1 MHCSRPSR
9 RAFLG
14 AGAFAPTIFAQSDDP
29 LKTLRREHPRLIA
42 TDADIDRVRKLIHSN
57 ADVRSLHNSLAAQAD
72 KIESEPP
79 VEYKL
84 IGPRL
89 LDKSRRALDRIY
101 TLALMHRLSS
111 KRQYLDR
118 AVAEMRAA
126 AAFPDWNPSHFLD
139 VAEMTH
145 AFAIGYDWLY
155 PALSDSD
162 RAWIRQAIV
171 EKGLEPG
178 LDIYR
183 AHRWWT
189 TVSHNWN
196 QVCNGGMTLGA
207 LAVGDAAPERARE
220 VVRSA
225 LESLPLAMASYAPDG
240 GWAEGPGYWDY
251 ATRYTV
257 YMLAGLD
264 SALGTDFGLSNAKGF
279 DQAGRFRIYF
289 TGPTGLAFNYADAHP
304 AVGASA
310 CMFWLAKRFAN
321 PVYAWQ
327 EHELLHA
334 GKHGDALDLVWYRTE
349 SKSPREAGWPLDAYF
364 SGVDVA
370 FLRSAWQDPD
380 AVFVAVKGGDNKA
393 NHSHL
398 DLGTFVLDASGVR
411 WAVDLGS
418 DDYNLPQYFGKQRWT
433 YYRLRTESHNTV
445 LIDGENQNVEAKAP
459 LRAGRNS
466 AIIDLAQA
474 NPEKL
479 AAWTRTVALRGRDVA
494 ITDAIT
500 ARSEPVEALWGMV
513 TPAEV
518 DLQGRAAELRSNG
531 RRLAARIS
539 SPENAKFDV
548 VSTSPPEPQNQ
559 NEGTRKLVVRLPGK
573 VRATTIE
580 VTLSPVA

>member
-1 MHCSRPSR
+1 MGSSRPSR

-14 AGAFAPTIFAQSDDP
+14 GAGALCAAFADVADP

-42 TDADIDRVRKLIHSN
+42 SDADISRIRSLLHSN
-57 ADVRSLHNSLAAQAD
+57 AEVRRLHNLLAAQAD
-72 KIESEPP
+72 RIESEPP

-101 TLALMHRLSS
+101 TVALMHRLSG

-155 PALSDSD
+155 PALGDSD
-162 RAWIRQAIV
+162 REWIRKAIV
-171 EKGLEPG
+171 EKGLKPG
-178 LDIYR
+178 LEIYR

-189 TVSHNWN
+189 VVHHNWN

-207 LAVGDAAPERARE
+207 LAVGDAEPDPARE

-225 LESLPLAMASYAPDG
+225 VDSLPLAMASYAPDG

-264 SALGTDFGLSNAKGF
+264 SALGTDFELSKAKGF

-289 TGPTGLAFNYADAHP
+289 TGPTALSFNYADAHP
-304 AVGASA
+304 VVNSSA
-310 CMFWLAKRFAN
+310 CMFWLAKRFSK

-327 EHELLHA
+327 EHELFGGA
-334 GKHGDALDLVWYRTE
+334 KRADALDLLWYRTE
-349 SKSPREAGWPLDAYF
+349 SQSPREAGWPLDAYF
-364 SGVDVA
+364 AGVNVA
-370 FLRSAWQDPD
+370 FLRSAWEDPN

-398 DLGTFVLDASGVR
+398 DLGTFVLDANGVR

-418 DDYNLPQYFGKQRWT
+418 DDYNLPQYFGKLRWT
-433 YYRLRTESHNTV
+433 YYRLRSESHNTV
-445 LIDGENQNVEAKAP
+445 LIDGENQDPKAEAP
-459 LRAGRNS
+459 LRAGKSS
-466 AIIDLAQA
+466 AAIDLGQA
-474 NPEKL
+474 NPERL
-479 AAWTRTVALRGRDVA
+479 AAWTRTVALRGREVT
-494 ITDAIT
+494 ITDSIA
-500 ARSEPVEALWGMV
+500 ARSAPVEALWGMV
-513 TPAEV
+513 TGAEV

-531 RRLAARIS
+531 RRLRARIA
-539 SPENAKFDV
+539 SPEDARFEV
-548 VSTSPPEPQNQ
+548 ISTRPPMPQNQ
-559 NEGTRKLVVRLPGK
+559 NDGTRKLAVRLPGK
-573 VRATTIE
+573 VRAATIE
-580 VTLSPVA
+580 VAMSPVD